1 MYPRILELP
10 EKSFFLFGPRGTG
23 KSVWLEQRLSQAALT
38 INLLKS
44 GEYLRYKRDPSL
56 LAREVAA
63 LKNKNAWIIIDEI
76 QKLPELLD
84 EVHALLFESRGDYR
98 FALSGSSARKLKRS
112 HANMLA
118 GRALS
123 KKMFPLSMLEIGR
136 DFRLQEAL
144 RYGQLPLSVT
154 AAAEWEK
161 IEFLDAYVETYLREE
176 IQQEALVRNLDSFYR
191 FLSVSA
197 LMSGQIL
204 NISNIARDVGV
215 ARTTVQG
222 YFSIL
227 VDTLLGWYL
236 PAYRNK
242 AKVKEVAHAKF
253 YLFDCGVQRAL
264 AGLHRD
270 KPSSAETGVLF
281 ETFILNEFMAL
292 NSWRSHG
299 AQFFYWR
306 TESGNE
312 VDLIWKRGRQ
322 AVGFEIKCSTIWREN
337 FNKGLNV
344 LLQSGNI
351 QRAFG
356 IYRGKRLLKVGE
368 VTVLPYKMAV
378 EMAAEGSFIAAG
390 EPSG

>member
-1 MYPRILELP
+1 MYPRMLELP

-23 KSVWLEQRLSQAALT
+23 KSVWLEQRLGHAALT
-38 INLLKS
+38 IDLLKS

-56 LAREVAA
+56 LALEAAA
-63 LKNKNAWIIIDEI
+63 LGNRNAWIIIDEI

-84 EVHALLFESRGDYR
+84 EVHALLFESRGGYR

-123 KKMFPLSMLEIGR
+123 KKMFPLSLLETGR

-154 AAAEWEK
+154 AAAELER

-197 LMSGQIL
+197 LGNGQIL

-215 ARTTVQG
+215 ARTTVHG

-227 VDTLLGWYL
+227 EDTLLGWYL
-236 PAYRNK
+236 PAWRNK
-242 AKVKEVAHAKF
+242 AKVKEVAHPKF

-281 ETFILNEFMAL
+281 ETFLLNEFRAL
-292 NSWRSHG
+292 NSWGSHG

-322 AVGFEIKCSTIWREN
+322 AAGFEIKSSTSWRES

-344 LLQSGNI
+344 LLQSGDI

-356 IYRGKRLLKVGE
+356 VYRGNRLLKVGE
-368 VTVLPYKMAV
+368 VTVLPYRTAV
-378 EMAAEGSFIAAG
+378 EMAAEGSFLAAG
-390 EPSG
+390 EQ